1 MKVQG
6 SIIASEI
13 IEDYKRE
20 QYYKNKKK
28 NKKKE
33 QEEEMT
39 NEHCKNK
46 Y

>member
-6 SIIASEI
+6 SIIAAQI

-33 QEEEMT
+33 QKQVEVDG
-39 NEHCKNK
+39 K
-46 Y
+46 

>member
-6 SIIASEI
+6 SIIADEI
-13 IEDYKRE
+13 MKDYKRE

-33 QEEEMT
+33 QEAIN
-39 NEHCKNK
+39 NERIK
-46 Y
+46 

>member
-1 MKVQG
+1 MKAQG

-13 IEDYKRE
+13 MEDYKRE

-33 QEEEMT
+33 QEAGRGRWQMSKT
-39 NEHCKNK
+39 
-46 Y
+46 

>member
-33 QEEEMT
+33 QEAGGGRWQMSKT
-39 NEHCKNK
+39 
-46 Y
+46 